1 MANKVKIQIGGIEYT
16 INTEESPEY
25 VAALGEELNARLKK
39 ISESDQYLSAT
50 MAASIAALQY
60 CDEAK
65 SRRRELEKLKAEIA
79 AAGQTAAAAELKL
92 AEARREL
99 ERITRENR
107 TLRSK
112 VVKQKQ

>member
-1 MANKVKIQIGGIEYT
+1 MANKVKIEIGGIEYT
-16 INTEESPEY
+16 INTEETPEY
-25 VAALGEELNARLKK
+25 VAALGEEINRRLER
-39 ISESDQYLSAT
+39 ISKNNQYLSAT
-50 MAASIAALQY
+50 MTASIAALQY

-65 SRRRELEKLKAEIA
+65 GHRRELERLKAELA
-79 AAGQTAAAAELKL
+79 AAAQTAAAAELKL
-92 AEARREL
+92 SEARREL